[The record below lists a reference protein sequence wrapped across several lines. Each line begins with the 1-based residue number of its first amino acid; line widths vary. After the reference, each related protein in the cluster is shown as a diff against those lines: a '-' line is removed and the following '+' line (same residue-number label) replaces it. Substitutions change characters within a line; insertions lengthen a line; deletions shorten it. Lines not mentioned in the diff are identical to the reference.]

1 MLESSKTQATNNRI
15 EYGEC
20 INMAQPNAIMVLD
33 NPQPKDIVPLTNAG
47 RLVRR
52 TVLDLSEHEF
62 SRLQLM
68 AKMYSAS
75 GYNKTKQT
83 EGEFF
88 LVMLKGLE
96 LGITPMASIDTINII
111 MGKPVLDAKGMLALV
126 KSSGLLENIH
136 IDSTDTRCNVIIKR
150 VGNVEQ
156 EVTFTLDDAKKM
168 SLSGKD
174 GWQKQPKTM
183 LKWRAVTAA
192 IREVFPDVISGLYTP
207 EELDTDNTVVH
218 EDGTMEL
225 NMPVKAQPQLPAQSR
240 DIDNVDEMI
249 FGDAAPVRDEWLE
262 KVKHHCTP
270 FYSHENY
277 RDNSIA
283 KKLEEGYISREEN
296 PTVTAARMLMYCAM
310 KEVGAGG
317 LELQEDE
324 VYQALGGS
332 VGDFLKQ
339 NSGIGNVFEYA
350 WQVLKEYDFKA
361 SQPITD
367 DIPF

>member
-1 MLESSKTQATNNRI
+1 
-15 EYGEC
+15 
-20 INMAQPNAIMVLD
+20 MAQPNAIMVLD

-68 AKMYSAS
+68 AQMYAAS

-83 EGEFF
+83 EGDYF
-88 LVMLKGLE
+88 LVMMKGLE

-136 IDSTDTRCNVIIKR
+136 IDAKDTVCTVTIKR
-150 VGNVEQ
+150 LGNVEQ
-156 EVTFTLDDAKKM
+156 EVSFSLEDAGKM
-168 SLSGKD
+168 GLKNKD

-207 EELDTDNTVVH
+207 EELDTEHTTVY

-225 NMPVKAQPQLPAQSR
+225 SLPAKPQLPEAKR
-240 DIDNVDEMI
+240 DINNVDAMI
-249 FGDAAPVRDEWLE
+249 FDNQAPVRDEWLE
-262 KVKHHCTP
+262 KVKHHCTA
-270 FYSHENY
+270 FYTHEKY
-277 RDNSIA
+277 RDNSIE
-283 KKLEEGYISREEN
+283 KKLKEGYITRDEN
-296 PTVTAARMLMYCAM
+296 PSVTAARMLVYRAM
-310 KEVGAGG
+310 KDANEGG
-317 LELQEDE
+317 LELQEHE
-324 VYQALGGS
+324 IYAALGYPK

-339 NSGIGNVFEYA
+339 NSDIDNVFDYA
-350 WQVLKEYDFKA
+350 WQVLKEYDLQA
-361 SQPITD
+361 SQQNKVEITD
-367 DIPF
+367 EIPF